1 MEWSFS
7 DVWYPEGDAEDGC
20 FSSFCMEELVGET
33 PFNYLEYG
41 STVPACLMWLIWYE
55 CNIHTLEDNETFK
68 SLKISNFW

>member
-7 DVWYPEGDAEDGC
+7 DVWYPEGDVEDGC

-41 STVPACLMWLIWYE
+41 SNL
-55 CNIHTLEDNETFK
+55 
-68 SLKISNFW
+68 SNVVNLAGMQYPYPWR